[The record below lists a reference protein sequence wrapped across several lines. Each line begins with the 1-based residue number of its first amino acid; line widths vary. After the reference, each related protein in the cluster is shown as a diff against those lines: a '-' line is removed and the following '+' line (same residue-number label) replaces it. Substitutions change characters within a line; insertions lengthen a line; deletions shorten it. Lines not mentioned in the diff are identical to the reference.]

1 MPRERR
7 GAVPDE
13 SDFNEMSVLELTN
26 RLRDLGYYDG
36 PFEERPWP
44 AMLAALERFQKDQ
57 GLPITRRADSATADA
72 LRTSIC
78 S

>member
-1 MPRERR
+1 M
-7 GAVPDE
+7 PDE
-13 SDFNEMSVLELTN
+13 PDSNEMSLLELTN

-36 PFEERPWP
+36 PREERPWP
-44 AMLAALERFQKDQ
+44 STLAALERFQRDH
-57 GLPITRRADSATADA
+57 GLPITKRADAATADA